1 MNPQYL
7 IAMVNDISNFYVS
20 QGELPEAAAQV
31 ESHLARYWEKRMR
44 HQIIDHLRSGG
55 DGLSEI
61 SLAAVRLLAREG
73 DAAPMIHGMDDGP
86 GGDAG

>member
-7 IAMVNDISNFYVS
+7 ISMVNDISNFYVS

-44 HQIIDHLRSGG
+44 HQIIAHLHSGG
-55 DGLSEI
+55 DGTQRDI
-61 SLAAVRLLAREG
+61 ARCRS
-73 DAAPMIHGMDDGP
+73 I
-86 GGDAG
+86 AGARG

>member
-7 IAMVNDISNFYVS
+7 VSMVNDISNFYVS
-20 QGELPEAAAQV
+20 QGTLQEAAAQV
-31 ESHLARYWEKRMR
+31 ESHVARYWEKRMR

-55 DGLSEI
+55 AGLSEV
-61 SLAAVRLLAREG
+61 SRAAVEKLSREG
-73 DAAPMIHGMDDGP
+73 DAAPLIHGMDDGP

>member
-7 IAMVNDISNFYVS
+7 ISMVNDISNFYVS
-20 QGELPEAAAQV
+20 QGDPPEAAAQV

-61 SLAAVRLLAREG
+61 SRVAVQLLAREG
-73 DAAPMIHGMDDGP
+73 DAAPLIHGMDDGP

>member
-7 IAMVNDISNFYVS
+7 IAMANDISNFYVS
-20 QGELPEAAAQV
+20 QGDVQEAAAQV
-31 ESHLARYWEKRMR
+31 ESHMARYWEKRMR

-61 SLAAVRLLAREG
+61 SRAAVVLLAGEG
-73 DAAPMIHGMDDGP
+73 DAAPMIHVDDDGP
-86 GGDAG
+86 GGYSG